1 MGIALHCL
9 KQNVRDDC
17 MSPLS
22 IAILPLLTCVNG
34 SFLKAGV
41 LVVSPVAWLRSS
53 GLIALVNGLILCSAS
68 SLLAILGEVFAP
80 VLPLAVSDVFVATAV
95 AW

>member
-1 MGIALHCL
+1 M
-9 KQNVRDDC
+9 QNGRDDC

-34 SFLKAGV
+34 SFLKAGM
-41 LVVSPVAWLRSS
+41 LVVSRVAWLRSS

-68 SLLAILGEVFAP
+68 SLLTMLGEVFAL
-80 VLPLAVSDVFVATAV
+80 VLPLAVSDVFVATTV